1 MEKGVEMVSKTYR
14 NDVIASGGLWRIDP
28 TRAFGGTVS
37 DYMKKFAP
45 FNSLFVANEDT
56 NEIELRPN
64 GSIDRK
70 IVLPQ
75 GATRNLIDSG
85 FESFSYVD
93 VVNNGLANATANKI
107 TIRIEKINPKV
118 RK

>member
-1 MEKGVEMVSKTYR
+1 MVSKTYR
-14 NDVIASGGLWRIDP
+14 NSTIAAGASWLIDP
-28 TRAFGGTVS
+28 TGQNGGTK
-37 DYMKKFAP
+37 DYMKKFVP

-75 GATRNLIDSG
+75 GATRNLIDAG
-85 FESFSYVD
+85 FDSFQNVT
-93 VVNNGLANATANKI
+93 VVNNGAANATANKI
-107 TIRIEKINPKV
+107 TIRIEKIGKV
-118 RK
+118 QK